1 MRIKLKTITPLLAA
15 GAAAAAIA
23 GAPIAA
29 AAPAPSQPAGGG
41 AASTALSDSS
51 PVQQSCTSLGA
62 TQTDCQSPGNAQVY
76 DAPPQVDYFPY
87 AGGGT

>member
-1 MRIKLKTITPLLAA
+1 MRIRLNHIAPLLAA

-23 GAPIAA
+23 
-29 AAPAPSQPAGGG
+29 AAPMATAAPTAPTAPSDPAQ
-41 AASTALSDSS
+41 
-51 PVQQSCTSLGA
+51 VQQSCAALGG
-62 TQTDCQSPGNAQVY
+62 TQSECQAPGNVQVY